1 MIRRRTCIPATLLT
15 LSLACMGAA
24 PAAAAARST
33 AQVQYSWKVD
43 APVLAGGLTGILL
56 GASIAVDT
64 RPVPAAGLDPA
75 EIAWHVDRNALQ
87 NLSTVAD
94 NRSDTFRNVTV
105 VLPLALGLVTAA
117 PGNRWRAA
125 GDRMAL
131 WTESAGVAQGITLLV
146 KNSVARPRPFNYRDE
161 AVRPDEPHYDA
172 QSDRAFQSMPSGHA
186 SSAWCGAALL
196 WMDPWLQ
203 QPDATWKRRAGI
215 ACIGSALATV
225 TAGLRIEAGQHFPTD
240 VLAGAAIGAASG
252 TFVPLLHGYTDNGKP
267 VPRPSAR
274 HWLDRAAGV
283 AAGIGVGMLLTE
295 ALDGQ

>member
-1 MIRRRTCIPATLLT
+1 MIQRRTCIPALL
-15 LSLACMGAA
+15 LAWSVGGMEAA
-24 PAAAAARST
+24 PAAAASRST
-33 AQVQYSWKVD
+33 ARLHYSWQVD

-56 GASIAVDT
+56 GASVAVDT
-64 RPVPAAGLDPA
+64 RTVPAGGLDPA
-75 EIAWHVDRNALQ
+75 EIAWHVDRNALP

-94 NRSDTFRNVTV
+94 DRSDTFRNVTV

-117 PGNRWRAA
+117 PGNHWRAA

-131 WTESAGVAQGITLLV
+131 WAESAGVAQGITLLL
-146 KNSVARPRPFNYRDE
+146 KNSVSRPRPFNYSDE
-161 AVRPDEPHYDA
+161 AVRPDGAHYDA

-196 WMDPWLQ
+196 WTDPWLQ

-215 ACIGSALATV
+215 ACLGSALATV
-225 TAGLRIEAGQHFPTD
+225 TAGLRVEAGQHFPTD

-252 TFVPLLHGYTDNGKP
+252 TLVPLLHGYTDNGRP

-283 AAGIGVGMLLTE
+283 AAGIGVGLLLTE
-295 ALDGQ
+295 ALDAQ